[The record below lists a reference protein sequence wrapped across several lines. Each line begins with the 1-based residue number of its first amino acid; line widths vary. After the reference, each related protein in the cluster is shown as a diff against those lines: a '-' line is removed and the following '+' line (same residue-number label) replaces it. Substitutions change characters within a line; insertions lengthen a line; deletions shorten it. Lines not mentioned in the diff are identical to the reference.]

1 MKRINIFIWLL
12 CALTIYSCKDEKVPQ
27 NFSVACQEYKVG
39 SKGGSF
45 SASVVSNY
53 DWTASSPNEWITT
66 TVYDQEDDYVKVMV
80 EKNTTLE
87 DRTGSV
93 IIQSGDWSHTIKVF
107 QEQSSDIVLNETSYK
122 LSDEGGSISVE
133 LEANATYG
141 IKITEEWIQED
152 VSSRAMEGYTH
163 TFVISPN
170 ETFDDRSGY
179 IIFEMKDKADTVTVW
194 QSQKNGLILTEK
206 EQVVHEDGG
215 QISFEV
221 KANVDYSY
229 QIEEG
234 INWISE
240 TKTRAL
246 NSHSHTFVFDK
257 NDSKKDRVAKII
269 FTSNDSDLQEVLTIT
284 QNGQIGIF
292 MIIHSN
298 MIWDIPILEGNN
310 VTGYVD
316 WGDGNETEEYSEYLT
331 HQYNYSDKYQVNIS
345 AKGVESVKL
354 DNLIKVS
361 TIDLSKF

>member
-1 MKRINIFIWLL
+1 MKRVYILICLL
-12 CALTIYSCKDEKVPQ
+12 YVLAIYSCKDEKVPQ
-27 NFSVACQEYKVG
+27 EFSVACQEYKVG

-45 SASVVSNY
+45 STSVVSNY
-53 DWTASSPNEWITT
+53 DWSASSPNYWMTIT
-66 TVYDQEDDYVKVMV
+66 VNNKENDYVKVMV

-107 QEQSSDIVLNETSYK
+107 QERSSDIVLSETDYK

-152 VSSRAMEGYTH
+152 ASSRAMEGHTH
-163 TFVISPN
+163 AFVISPN

-194 QSQKNGLILTEK
+194 QSQKDGLILTEK
-206 EQVVHEDGG
+206 GQVVHEDGG

-221 KANVDYSY
+221 KANVNYSY

-234 INWISE
+234 IDWISE
-240 TKTRAL
+240 IKTRAL
-246 NSHSHTFVFDK
+246 NSHSHTFTFDR
-257 NDSKKDRVAKII
+257 NDFKKDRVAKII
-269 FTSNDSDLQEVLTIT
+269 FTSKDSDLQEVLTIT
-284 QNGQIGIF
+284 QNGQMGIF

-298 MIWDIPILEGNN
+298 MIWDIPVLEGNN

-316 WGDGNETEEYSEYLT
+316 WGDENETEEYSEYLT
-331 HQYNYSDKYQVNIS
+331 HQYNHSDEYQVNIS